1 MQQSLPLQN
10 EVIPT
15 SETTFCPVAKPLSTM
30 PAPPVPRVFESYHSI
45 STARRH
51 SEPEINSSS
60 VNEILNPNVPE
71 FVPTTENTNGFT
83 ATNESNQTK
92 NKFHFEKIKETL
104 AIAEMF
110 LIPPNN
116 NNSPTKIKEDN
127 KLPAISDSLSERL
140 NGESDSSSDSA
151 WKEVS
156 VILFLLYQT
165 IRFYEDEN
173 NLGFMETN
181 YLQVRRRVKQHKDRS
196 EEKDKSEIVKNAVR
210 EELDFQF
217 DEELDSPPP
226 TGRHNAF
233 SEWSVESF

>member
-1 MQQSLPLQN
+1 
-10 EVIPT
+10 
-15 SETTFCPVAKPLSTM
+15 M

-51 SEPEINSSS
+51 SESEINSSS

-71 FVPTTENTNGFT
+71 FVPTTEPNGFT

-116 NNSPTKIKEDN
+116 NNSPMKMKEDN
-127 KLPAISDSLSERL
+127 KLPATINSTADSLSERL

-156 VILFLLYQT
+156 VILFF
-165 IRFYEDEN
+165 IIS
-173 NLGFMETN
+173 N
-181 YLQVRRRVKQHKDRS
+181 YKILQR
-196 EEKDKSEIVKNAVR
+196 
-210 EELDFQF
+210 
-217 DEELDSPPP
+217 
-226 TGRHNAF
+226 
-233 SEWSVESF
+233 

>member
-1 MQQSLPLQN
+1 MQQSVPLQN

-51 SEPEINSSS
+51 SESEIDPSS

-71 FVPTTENTNGFT
+71 FVPTTERTNGFT

-127 KLPAISDSLSERL
+127 KIRATTDSTSDSLSERL

-156 VILFLLYQT
+156 VTLFFIISNHKIL
-165 IRFYEDEN
+165 
-173 NLGFMETN
+173 
-181 YLQVRRRVKQHKDRS
+181 RR
-196 EEKDKSEIVKNAVR
+196 
-210 EELDFQF
+210 
-217 DEELDSPPP
+217 
-226 TGRHNAF
+226 
-233 SEWSVESF
+233 